1 MKEKTHPT
9 HLISAFSR
17 KGDFLGYFKIQNKE
31 KFWTSWDYNEKISK
45 TKILVT
51 TKNGKVILES
61 FDDRKAEQLITAI
74 SSSGIDITNIKYEY
88 QDGRVPLIVQGRHSI
103 FLAGKTAIA
112 PECLNVWIKFIIL
125 PLTLTLQITTA
136 IYSIG
141 LEIINKIGNSEM
153 ESARILATKTER

>member
-125 PLTLTLQITTA
+125 PLTL
-136 IYSIG
+136 SC
-141 LEIINKIGNSEM
+141 
-153 ESARILATKTER
+153 ILGYVKFLTFSTKLK